1 MVLHCNKID
10 VVQGPETGTTLVVGN
25 NVVACDAWEYTVGVV
40 VIEVVDKKDSTQ
52 GCGSMS

>member
-25 NVVACDAWEYTVGVV
+25 NVVACDAWEYIVGVV
-40 VIEVVDKKDSTQ
+40 VIYC
-52 GCGSMS
+52 GCGGN